1 MNEAKSLLDAGN
13 LSGAIEAVLQSV
25 KSNPTDISS
34 RTFLFELSCFAGDW
48 ARAEKQ
54 LDVIGHQ
61 DANTMIGSLIYR
73 QCLEA
78 EKKRQRLF
86 SDGLKPEFLADP
98 PDYVYGLLTANN
110 RIREGNLAE
119 AREILDKVEEQ
130 RPAFSGKVNGVEVED
145 FRDYNDL
152 TSSVLEV
159 IIKDSYVWVP
169 LDQVVRIELIPPKS
183 LRDLFWIQGTLETT
197 NGTNGEVMI
206 PSLYVNSY
214 QNQNEQVRL
223 GRMTD
228 WRELGEDIYI
238 GEGLKLFWIDGADRP
253 ILELKE
259 IEMDS
264 AQESEPEQESE
275 EESEQG
281 LAQEQ

>member
-1 MNEAKSLLDAGN
+1 MNEAKTLLDSGD
-13 LSGAIEAVLQSV
+13 LGGAIEAVLAGV
-25 KSNPTDISS
+25 KKNPTDVGL

-78 EKKRQRLF
+78 ERKRERLF

-110 RIREGNLAE
+110 RVREGNIAE
-119 AREILDKVEEQ
+119 AREILDKIEEQ
-130 RPAFSGKVNGVEVED
+130 RPAFSCQVNGKQVED

-169 LDQVVRIELIPPKS
+169 LEQVEKVEFTKPKS
-183 LRDLFWIQGTLETT
+183 LRDLFWIQANLETA

-206 PSLYVNSY
+206 PSLYAHSY
-214 QNQNEQVRL
+214 KNQNDQVRL

-238 GEGLKLFWIDGADRP
+238 GEGLKLFWADGNDIP
-253 ILELKE
+253 ILELNTVE
-259 IEMDS
+259 FGAEEASSEMGAS
-264 AQESEPEQESE
+264 
-275 EESEQG
+275 
-281 LAQEQ
+281 

>member
-1 MNEAKSLLDAGN
+1 MNEAKSLLDSGN
-13 LSGAIEAVLQSV
+13 LSGAVETVLTAV
-25 KSNPTDISS
+25 KSKPTDVGL

-48 ARAEKQ
+48 TRAEKQ

-78 EKKRQRLF
+78 ERKRERLF
-86 SDGLKPEFLADP
+86 AEGLKPEFLADP
-98 PDYVYGLLTANN
+98 PDYVYGLMTANN
-110 RIREGNLAE
+110 RVREGNLAE

-130 RPAFSGKVNGVEVED
+130 RPAFACSVNGKQVED

-152 TSSVLEV
+152 TSCVLEV

-169 LDQVVRIELIPPKS
+169 LEQVEKIEFQPPKS
-183 LRDLFWIQGTLETT
+183 LRDLFWIQAQLETS

-206 PSLYVNSY
+206 PSLYVNSNK
-214 QNQNEQVRL
+214 NQNDQVRL

-228 WRELGEDIYI
+228 WRDAGEDIYV
-238 GEGLKLFWIDGADRP
+238 GEGLKLFWMDGSDTP
-253 ILELKE
+253 ILELKTVDFNAAAE
-259 IEMDS
+259 
-264 AQESEPEQESE
+264 A
-275 EESEQG
+275 
-281 LAQEQ
+281 A